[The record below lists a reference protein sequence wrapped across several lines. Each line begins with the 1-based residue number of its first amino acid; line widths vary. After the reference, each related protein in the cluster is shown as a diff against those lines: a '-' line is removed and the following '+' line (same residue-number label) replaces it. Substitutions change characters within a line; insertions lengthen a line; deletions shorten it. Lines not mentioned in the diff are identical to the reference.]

1 MSLLSALQN
10 IQSPYLFV
18 KLRLGGENFQLTVDS
33 GEGEVI
39 NDQQKDQSMFC
50 IIRCVMLCSY
60 LLAHCNVFPTFT
72 THPLC
77 GTHPAWQSL
86 SRIIHLSI
94 TKQYHCA
101 VQIHYTLYNHNNHIY
116 RTLFISLFPRKQLV
130 FNTLIYQEHGAVDS
144 SNRRNIITPCQNIL
158 LPSDYR
164 HSKADGE
171 SEVASS
177 LCPLNSCRY
186 CHQCHGNRD
195 TY

>member
-1 MSLLSALQN
+1 MWTRFS
-10 IQSPYLFV
+10 I
-18 KLRLGGENFQLTVDS
+18 DS

-77 GTHPAWQSL
+77 GTHLAWQSL

-164 HSKADGE
+164 HSKAEGE

-177 LCPLNSCRY
+177 LRPLNSCRY
-186 CHQCHGNRD
+186 CHAIMRWQQGYLIIRAD
-195 TY
+195 

>member
-1 MSLLSALQN
+1 M
-10 IQSPYLFV
+10 
-18 KLRLGGENFQLTVDS
+18 
-33 GEGEVI
+33 I
-39 NDQQKDQSMFC
+39 NDQQRDQSMFC
-50 IIRCVMLCSY
+50 IIRRVMLCSY

-77 GTHPAWQSL
+77 GTHLAWQFL

-101 VQIHYTLYNHNNHIY
+101 EQIHYTLYNHNNHIY

-158 LPSDYR
+158 LPSDYS
-164 HSKADGE
+164 HSKAERE
-171 SEVASS
+171 SEAEEASS
-177 LCPLNSCRY
+177 LCPLNSCSY
-186 CHQCHGNRD
+186 CHQCGGNRD
-195 TY
+195 TYQS

>member
-1 MSLLSALQN
+1 
-10 IQSPYLFV
+10 
-18 KLRLGGENFQLTVDS
+18 
-33 GEGEVI
+33 
-39 NDQQKDQSMFC
+39 MFC

-164 HSKADGE
+164 HSKAEGE

-177 LCPLNSCRY
+177 LRPLNSCRY
-186 CHQCHGNRD
+186 CHAIMRWQQGYLIIRADCETSRRCVCLLICLVADVQN
-195 TY
+195 

>member
-1 MSLLSALQN
+1 M
-10 IQSPYLFV
+10 
-18 KLRLGGENFQLTVDS
+18 
-33 GEGEVI
+33 I

-177 LCPLNSCRY
+177 LRPLNSCRY
-186 CHQCHGNRD
+186 CHAIMRWQQGYLIIRADCETSRRFVASYN
-195 TY
+195 TYDYEGKSRVV